1 MGLTET
7 GMTIRTHWKTWI
19 VGLCVLLIAP
29 ICQAQIY
36 KWVDENGTTHFSDSK
51 PESGNA
57 ETLDIAPVNSIDSVS
72 YDWVKKPEAASVGRV
87 TMYATSTCGYCKKA
101 RRYFGE
107 NGIPYTEYD
116 IDKNRD
122 ARKRWQR
129 LGGRGVPLILVGN
142 RKMHGFSESGF
153 DRIYP

>member
-1 MGLTET
+1 MRA
-7 GMTIRTHWKTWI
+7 TIFGI
-19 VGLCVLLIAP
+19 FLALMAP
-29 ICQAQIY
+29 LCQAEIY

-51 PESGNA
+51 PESGPA

-101 RRYFGE
+101 RRYFRE
-107 NGIPYTEYD
+107 NDIRYKEYD
-116 IDKNRD
+116 IGKNRE
-122 ARKRWQR
+122 ARKRWKR
-129 LGGRGVPLILVGN
+129 LGGRGVPLILVGS

-153 DRIYP
+153 ERMYP